1 MIGKRVSGRYKLLE
15 VIGDGG
21 MAIVYRAKDLI
32 LDRDVAVKVLR
43 SEFNKDEDF
52 IRRFKR
58 EAESATSLNHP
69 NIVSI
74 YDVGEDEEIYFI
86 VMEYVQGKTLKQYIK
101 EHGKISVEESLH
113 IMKQIVS
120 GMAVAHDHGIIHRD
134 IKPHNIL
141 ITDNGTAKLTD
152 FGIALAI
159 TSATIT
165 HTNSILGS
173 VHYFSP
179 EQARGGIA
187 NAKSDIYSFG
197 AVLYE
202 MVTGRVPFV
211 GDSPVSVALKHLQEN
226 VIEPRRLNPEIPQSV
241 ENIVL
246 KSLAKNPLRRY
257 NSADELL
264 NDMNSALDPDR
275 MYEQKWNEESE
286 EDEKTKYIPPIV
298 VPPVETPVKKVE
310 AEGEEI
316 KEKKPEKP
324 KKKRNWWLIIL
335 ISLLLL
341 GGAGIAAFTMMP
353 SIFYVEE
360 VSVPDVAGEEYVDA
374 FDSLRAEGLEVK
386 RQEVFD
392 PEIEEGLVV
401 RQDPSPG
408 TKVKQQAIVTLFVSK
423 GPEKEN
429 MPDVEGYNIEDAK
442 ERLKEDGFSQININY
457 EESDS
462 EPEGTVLEQ
471 SPDRDE
477 KVTPAETEVTLT
489 VSSGTPSV
497 QVENLIGAS
506 EQDVKTFA
514 DNAGLTVEFSKEFS
528 DTVEKG
534 RVISQDPS
542 PFTQVEKGATI
553 SVVLSDGPET
563 VEEEPPPAEEEP
575 PAEDRTITK
584 DIEVKV
590 DKKDKREPVTVKI
603 VYSDKNASN
612 EVFVEEQI
620 TDKKK
625 YKLPLTIAEGGS
637 ASYVVYINGEE
648 EESETINYDDARG
661 ASGRMSRDDEEGDD
675 GD

>member
-58 EAESATSLNHP
+58 EAESATSLDHP

-141 ITDNGTAKLTD
+141 ITENGTAKLTD

-226 VIEPRRLNPEIPQSV
+226 VIEPRRLNPEIPQSI
-241 ENIVL
+241 ENIIL

-257 NSADELL
+257 DSADELL
-264 NDMNSALDPDR
+264 RDMNTALDPDR

-286 EDEKTKYIPPIV
+286 EDERTKYIPPIV
-298 VPPVETPVKKVE
+298 SQLEPV
-310 AEGEEI
+310 EI
-316 KEKKPEKP
+316 KEKSSAAEEVEKQEKS
-324 KKKRNWWLIIL
+324 KKKRKWWLIVL
-335 ISLLLL
+335 LSLLLL
-341 GGAGIAAFTMMP
+341 GGAGIAAFTILP
-353 SIFYVEE
+353 SIFHVEE
-360 VSVPDVAGEEYVDA
+360 VSVPDVVGAEYVDA
-374 FDSLRAEGLEVK
+374 FDKLRAEGLEVK
-386 RQEVFD
+386 REEVFD
-392 PEIEEGLVV
+392 AEVEDGHVV

-408 TKVKQQAIVTLFVSK
+408 TKVKQQAIITLYVSK

-429 MPDVEGYNIEDAK
+429 MPDVEGYNIDDAK
-442 ERLKEDGFSQININY
+442 ELLKENGFTKVNINY
-457 EESDS
+457 EESDT
-462 EPEGTVLEQ
+462 ELEGTVLTQ

-477 KVTPAETEVTLT
+477 KVTPSETTVTLT
-489 VSSGTPSV
+489 VSSGTPTV
-497 QVENLIGAS
+497 QVQNLIGAT

-514 DNAGLTVEFSKEFS
+514 ENAGLTVEFSTEFS
-528 DTVEKG
+528 DTVERGK
-534 RVISQDPS
+534 VISQNPS

-553 SVVLSDGPET
+553 SVVLSDGPAEP
-563 VEEEPPPAEEEP
+563 EESEEPPAEEEQP
-575 PAEDRTITK
+575 PGERTTTK
-584 DIEVKV
+584 QIEVKLG
-590 DKKDKREPVTVKI
+590 KKERNEPVRVRI

-612 EVFVEEQI
+612 EVFKDEEI
-620 TDKKK
+620 TETTNFD
-625 YKLPLTIAEGGS
+625 LPLTIAEGGS
-637 ASYVVYINGEE
+637 ASYVVYINDKEQKK
-648 EESETINYDDARG
+648 ETIKYDDIK
-661 ASGRMSRDDEEGDD
+661 EGDD

>member
-58 EAESATSLNHP
+58 EAESATSLDHP

-74 YDVGEDEEIYFI
+74 FDVGEDDDIYFI

-101 EHGKISVEESLH
+101 EHGKLSVEESLH
-113 IMKQIVS
+113 IMKQIGS

-141 ITDNGTAKLTD
+141 ITENGIAKLTD

-211 GDSPVSVALKHLQEN
+211 GESPVSVALKHLQEN

-241 ENIVL
+241 ENIIL
-246 KSLAKNPLRRY
+246 KALAKNPLHRY
-257 NSADELL
+257 SSAQELL
-264 NDMNSALDPDR
+264 NDMHSALDPDR
-275 MYEQKWNEESE
+275 MYEQKWNETSDD
-286 EDEKTKYIPPIV
+286 DEKTKFITPIIPP
-298 VPPVETPVKKVE
+298 VPADQPADEETGKGKK
-310 AEGEEI
+310 
-316 KEKKPEKP
+316 K
-324 KKKRNWWLIIL
+324 KKKRWWLIIL
-335 ISLLLL
+335 LTLLLL
-341 GGAGIAAFTMMP
+341 GGAGVAAVTILP
-353 SIFYVEE
+353 SIFQLKE
-360 VSVPDVAGEEYVDA
+360 VSVPNVAGYEYEDA
-374 FDSLRAEGLEVK
+374 FDKLKAEGLDVK

-392 PEIEEGLVV
+392 KEVEDGKVI
-401 RQDPSPG
+401 RQDPAPQ
-408 TKVKQQAIVTLFVSK
+408 TKVKERSIVTLQVSK
-423 GPEKEN
+423 GPEKES
-429 MPDVEGYNIEDAK
+429 MPDVEGMNIDSAKGLLHEKGFTNYNIT
-442 ERLKEDGFSQININY
+442 Y
-457 EESDS
+457 EESDT
-462 EPEGTVLEQ
+462 EPEGTVLSQ
-471 SPDRDE
+471 RPGKDG
-477 KVTPAETEVTLT
+477 KY
-489 VSSGTPSV
+489 TPSETDV
-497 QVENLIGAS
+497 ELVVSKGKPTIQVMNLGGLTKEQVDNYAKGEGLLVEYSEDFSETVENG
-506 EQDVKTFA
+506 
-514 DNAGLTVEFSKEFS
+514 N
-528 DTVEKG
+528 
-534 RVISQDPS
+534 VISQDPS

-553 SVVLSDGPET
+553 SVILSKGPEET
-563 VEEEPPPAEEEP
+563 EPPPPPEP
-575 PAEDRTITK
+575 PAQETAPDRTTTK
-584 DIEVKV
+584 KIDVKV
-590 DKKDKREPVTVKI
+590 KGKPKKEPFHVKI

-612 EVFVEEQI
+612 KVFVEEDI
-620 TDKKK
+620 TENKE
-625 YKLPLTIAEGGS
+625 YTLPLTVAEGGT
-637 ASYVVYINGEE
+637 ASYVVFVNDKQEQT
-648 EESETINYDDARG
+648 ETIKYDDI
-661 ASGRMSRDDEEGDD
+661 
-675 GD
+675 

>member
-58 EAESATSLNHP
+58 EAESATSLDHP

-141 ITDNGTAKLTD
+141 ITENGTAKLTD

-241 ENIVL
+241 ENIIL

-257 NSADELL
+257 DNAQELL
-264 NDMNSALDPDR
+264 RDMNTALDPDR
-275 MYEQKWNEESE
+275 MYEQKWNEDSD
-286 EDEKTKYIPPIV
+286 EDEKTKYIPPV
-298 VPPVETPVKKVE
+298 VPPPD
-310 AEGEEI
+310 I
-316 KEKKPEKP
+316 KEKSNVPEEGKNPEKP
-324 KKKRNWWLIIL
+324 KKKRKWWLIIL
-335 ISLLLL
+335 IALLLA
-341 GGAGIAAFTMMP
+341 GGATIATFTILP
-353 SIFYVEE
+353 SVFHVEE
-360 VSVPDVAGEEYVDA
+360 VDVPDVIGEEYVDA
-374 FDSLRAEGLEVK
+374 FDHLKAQGLDVK

-392 PEIEEGLVV
+392 SEVEEGHVV

-408 TKVKQQAIVTLFVSK
+408 TKVKQNAVITLYVSK

-429 MPDVEGYNIEDAK
+429 MPDVEGLNIDSAK
-442 ERLKEDGFSQININY
+442 EILNGKGFTDIDINY
-457 EESDS
+457 EESDT
-462 EPEGTVLEQ
+462 EPEGTVLTQ

-477 KVTPAETEVTLT
+477 KVTPAETTVTLS
-489 VSSGTPSV
+489 VSSGIPTV
-497 QVENLIGAS
+497 QMENLIGLT
-506 EQDVKTFA
+506 EQDVKNFA
-514 DNAGLTVEFSKEFS
+514 ESEGLTVEFTSEPSETYEKGIVVSQDPPAFTE
-528 DTVEKG
+528 VEKG
-534 RVISQDPS
+534 S
-542 PFTQVEKGATI
+542 TI
-553 SVVLSDGPET
+553 SVVLSDGPEET
-563 VEEEPPPAEEEP
+563 EEPPEDEEQSG
-575 PAEDRTITK
+575 DRTTTK
-584 DIEVKV
+584 DIEVKL
-590 DKKDKREPVTVKI
+590 DKKGKKEPVRVRI

-612 EVFVEEQI
+612 EVFKDEEI
-620 TDKKK
+620 TETKR
-625 YKLPLTIAEGGS
+625 YQLPLTIAEGGS
-637 ASYVVYINGEE
+637 ASYVVYINDKEQKK
-648 EESETINYDDARG
+648 ETINYDDI
-661 ASGRMSRDDEEGDD
+661 EEGDD

>member
-58 EAESATSLNHP
+58 EAESATSLDHP

-141 ITDNGTAKLTD
+141 ITENGTAKLTD

-241 ENIVL
+241 ENIIL

-257 NSADELL
+257 DNAQELL
-264 NDMNSALDPDR
+264 RDMNTALDPDR
-275 MYEQKWNEESE
+275 MYEQKWNEDSD
-286 EDEKTKYIPPIV
+286 EDEKTKYMPPV
-298 VPPVETPVKKVE
+298 VPPPD
-310 AEGEEI
+310 I
-316 KEKKPEKP
+316 KEKNNVPEEGKNPEKP
-324 KKKRNWWLIIL
+324 KKKRKWWLIIL
-335 ISLLLL
+335 IALLLT
-341 GGAGIAAFTMMP
+341 GGATIAAFTILP
-353 SIFYVEE
+353 SVFHVDE
-360 VSVPDVAGEEYVDA
+360 VDVPDVIGEEYIDA
-374 FDSLRAEGLEVK
+374 FDQLKAQGLDVK

-392 PEIEEGLVV
+392 SEIEEGHVV

-408 TKVKQQAIVTLFVSK
+408 TKVKQNAVITLYVSK

-429 MPDVEGYNIEDAK
+429 MPDVEGLNIDSAK
-442 ERLKEDGFSQININY
+442 EILNGKGFTDIDINY
-457 EESDS
+457 EESDT
-462 EPEGTVLEQ
+462 EPEGTVLTQ

-477 KVTPAETEVTLT
+477 KVTPAETTVTLT
-489 VSSGTPSV
+489 VSSGTPTV
-497 QVENLIGAS
+497 QVPNLIGLTEENVKNFAES
-506 EQDVKTFA
+506 E
-514 DNAGLTVEFSKEFS
+514 GLTVQFSSEPS
-528 DTVEKG
+528 DSVEKG
-534 RVISQDPS
+534 LVISQDPS
-542 PFTQVEKGATI
+542 AFTEVEKGATI
-553 SVVLSDGPET
+553 SVVLSDGPEET
-563 VEEEPPPAEEEP
+563 EEP
-575 PAEDRTITK
+575 PADEEQSVDRTTTK
-584 DIEVKV
+584 DIEVKI
-590 DKKDKREPVTVKI
+590 DKKGKKEPVRVRI

-612 EVFVEEQI
+612 EVFKDEEI
-620 TDKKK
+620 TETTR
-625 YKLPLTIAEGGS
+625 YQLPLTIAEGGS
-637 ASYVVYINGEE
+637 ASYVVYINEKE
-648 EESETINYDDARG
+648 QKKETIKYEDI
-661 ASGRMSRDDEEGDD
+661 EEGDD

>member
-58 EAESATSLNHP
+58 EAESATSLDHP

-101 EHGKISVEESLH
+101 EHGKLSVEESLH

-141 ITDNGTAKLTD
+141 ITENGTAKLTD

-211 GDSPVSVALKHLQEN
+211 GESPVSVALKHLQEN

-241 ENIVL
+241 ENIIL
-246 KSLAKNPLRRY
+246 KALAKNPLKRY
-257 NSADELL
+257 DNAQELL
-264 NDMNSALDPDR
+264 SDMNSALEPER
-275 MYEQKWNEESE
+275 MYEQKWNEDSD
-286 EDEKTKYIPPIV
+286 EDEKTKFIPPV
-298 VPPVETPVKKVE
+298 VPPVEEKPVQK
-310 AEGEEI
+310 EEE
-316 KEKKPEKP
+316 KAPEKK
-324 KKKRNWWLIIL
+324 KKKWWLILL
-335 ISLLLL
+335 ITFLLL
-341 GGAGIAAFTMMP
+341 GGATVAAFTILP
-353 SIFYVEE
+353 DVFYVQE
-360 VSVPDVAGEEYVDA
+360 VNVPDVVGDDYEDA
-374 FDSLRAEGLEVK
+374 FDKLKAKGLDVK

-392 PEIEEGLVV
+392 PEIEDGHVI
-401 RQDPSPG
+401 RQNPSPG
-408 TKVKQQAIVTLFVSK
+408 TVVKEHAVITLHVSK

-429 MPDVEGYNIEDAK
+429 MPDVEGYNIESAQAL
-442 ERLKEDGFSQININY
+442 LKDKGFTDIEINY

-462 EPEGTVLEQ
+462 EPEGTVLTQ

-477 KVTPAETEVTLT
+477 KVTPADTTVTLS
-489 VSSGTPSV
+489 VSSGAPTV
-497 QVENLIGAS
+497 QISNLIGLTQ
-506 EQDVKTFA
+506 QDVETFA
-514 DNAGLTVEFSKEFS
+514 SNEGLTAEFTSEFS

-534 RVISQDPS
+534 KVISQDPP

-553 SVVLSDGPET
+553 SVVLSDGPDPNK
-563 VEEEPPPAEEEP
+563 EEESDESDETAG
-575 PAEDRTITK
+575 DRTITK
-584 DIEVKV
+584 KIEVKLN
-590 DKKDKREPVTVKI
+590 KKGKNEPARVKI
-603 VYSDKNASN
+603 VYTDKNATN
-612 EVFVEEQI
+612 EVFVEESI
-620 TDKKK
+620 TDSKE
-625 YKLPLTIAEGGS
+625 YPLPLTVAEGGS
-637 ASYVVYINGEE
+637 ASYVVYINGKEE
-648 EESETINYDDARG
+648 KNETINYDDIQ
-661 ASGRMSRDDEEGDD
+661 EGDD

>member
-58 EAESATSLNHP
+58 EAESATSLDHP

-101 EHGKISVEESLH
+101 EHGKLSVEESLH

-141 ITDNGTAKLTD
+141 ITENGTAKLTD

-211 GDSPVSVALKHLQEN
+211 GESPVSVALKHLQEN

-241 ENIVL
+241 ENIIL
-246 KSLAKNPLRRY
+246 KALAKNPLKRY
-257 NSADELL
+257 DNAQELL
-264 NDMNSALDPDR
+264 SDMNSALEPER
-275 MYEQKWNEESE
+275 MYEQKWNEDND
-286 EDEKTKYIPPIV
+286 EDEKTKFIPPV
-298 VPPVETPVKKVE
+298 VPPVEEKPVQK
-310 AEGEEI
+310 EEE
-316 KEKKPEKP
+316 KAPEKK
-324 KKKRNWWLIIL
+324 KKKWWLILL
-335 ISLLLL
+335 ITFLLL
-341 GGAGIAAFTMMP
+341 GGATVAAFTILP
-353 SIFYVEE
+353 DVFYVQE
-360 VSVPDVAGEEYVDA
+360 VNVPDVVGDDYEDA
-374 FDSLRAEGLEVK
+374 FDKLKAKGLDVK

-392 PEIEEGLVV
+392 PEIEDGHVI
-401 RQDPSPG
+401 RQNPSPG
-408 TKVKQQAIVTLFVSK
+408 TVVKEHAVITLHVSK

-429 MPDVEGYNIEDAK
+429 MPDVEGYNIESAQAL
-442 ERLKEDGFSQININY
+442 LKDKGFTDIEINY

-462 EPEGTVLEQ
+462 EPEGTVLTQ

-477 KVTPAETEVTLT
+477 KVTPADTTVTLS
-489 VSSGTPSV
+489 VSSGAPTV
-497 QVENLIGAS
+497 QISNLIGLTQ
-506 EQDVKTFA
+506 QDVETFA
-514 DNAGLTVEFSKEFS
+514 SNEGLTAEFTSEFS

-534 RVISQDPS
+534 KVISQDPP

-553 SVVLSDGPET
+553 SVVLSDGPDPNK
-563 VEEEPPPAEEEP
+563 EEESDESDETAG
-575 PAEDRTITK
+575 DRSITK
-584 DIEVKV
+584 KIEVKLN
-590 DKKDKREPVTVKI
+590 KKGKNEPARVKI
-603 VYSDKNASN
+603 VYTDKNATN
-612 EVFVEEQI
+612 EVFVEESI
-620 TDKKK
+620 TDSKE
-625 YKLPLTIAEGGS
+625 YPLPLTVAEGGS
-637 ASYVVYINGEE
+637 ASYVVYINGKEE
-648 EESETINYDDARG
+648 KNETINYDDIQ
-661 ASGRMSRDDEEGDD
+661 EGDD

>member
-15 VIGDGG
+15 IIGDGG

-58 EAESATSLNHP
+58 EAESATSLDHP

-141 ITDNGTAKLTD
+141 ITENGTAKLTD

-246 KSLAKNPLRRY
+246 KSLAKNPLKRY
-257 NSADELL
+257 DSAEELL
-264 NDMNSALDPDR
+264 RDMSSALDPDR
-275 MYEQKWNEESE
+275 MYEQKWNEDSD

-298 VPPVETPVKKVE
+298 PPVETIEKTSMI
-310 AEGEEI
+310 EE
-316 KEKKPEKP
+316 EKKPEKP
-324 KKKRNWWLIIL
+324 KKKKRNWWLILL
-335 ISLLLL
+335 ISFLLL
-341 GGAGIAAFTMMP
+341 GGATIAAFTILP
-353 SIFYVEE
+353 DIFYVEE
-360 VSVPDVAGEEYVDA
+360 VDVPDVLGEEYVDA
-374 FDSLRAEGLEVK
+374 FDALKAKGLDVK
-386 RQEVFD
+386 RQEIFD
-392 PEIEEGLVV
+392 PEIEEGHVI

-408 TKVKQQAIVTLFVSK
+408 TKVKKNAVITLYVSK

-429 MPDVEGYNIEDAK
+429 MPDVEGLNVNAAK
-442 ERLKEDGFSQININY
+442 ETLTDAGFSSSSIQINY

-462 EPEGTVLEQ
+462 EPEGTVLAQ
-471 SPDRDE
+471 SPDRDV
-477 KVTPAETEVTLT
+477 KVTPAETTVTLT
-489 VSSGTPSV
+489 VSSGTPTV
-497 QVENLIGAS
+497 QVENLIGAT

-514 DNAGLTVEFSKEFS
+514 ENAGLTVEFSTEFS
-528 DTVEKG
+528 ETVEKG

-553 SVVLSDGPET
+553 SVVLSDGPEET
-563 VEEEPPPAEEEP
+563 EEPPPSDGEEP
-575 PAEDRTITK
+575 SGDRTTTK
-584 DIEVKV
+584 EIEVKL
-590 DKKDKREPVTVKI
+590 DKKNGKQPVVVKI
-603 VYSDKNASN
+603 VYSDKNARN
-612 EVFVEEQI
+612 EVFIEETI
-620 TDKKK
+620 TETKK
-625 YKLPLTIAEGGS
+625 YQIPLTIAEGGS
-637 ASYVVYINGEE
+637 ASYAVYINGKEQK
-648 EESETINYDDARG
+648 SETIKYDDIKNSVAQNNN
-661 ASGRMSRDDEEGDD
+661 DEEEGDD

>member
-58 EAESATSLNHP
+58 EAESATSLDHP

-141 ITDNGTAKLTD
+141 ITENGTAKLTD

-257 NSADELL
+257 DSAEELL
-264 NDMNSALDPDR
+264 RDMNTALDPDR

-286 EDEKTKYIPPIV
+286 EDERTKYIPPIV
-298 VPPVETPVKKVE
+298 QPIETQEMNNVK
-310 AEGEEI
+310 EE
-316 KEKKPEKP
+316 EKIPEKT
-324 KKKRNWWLIIL
+324 KKKET
-335 ISLLLL
+335 
-341 GGAGIAAFTMMP
+341 GGL
-353 SIFYVEE
+353 SFYFHF
-360 VSVPDVAGEEYVDA
+360 YC
-374 FDSLRAEGLEVK
+374 
-386 RQEVFD
+386 
-392 PEIEEGLVV
+392 
-401 RQDPSPG
+401 
-408 TKVKQQAIVTLFVSK
+408 
-423 GPEKEN
+423 
-429 MPDVEGYNIEDAK
+429 
-442 ERLKEDGFSQININY
+442 
-457 EESDS
+457 
-462 EPEGTVLEQ
+462 
-471 SPDRDE
+471 
-477 KVTPAETEVTLT
+477 
-489 VSSGTPSV
+489 
-497 QVENLIGAS
+497 
-506 EQDVKTFA
+506 
-514 DNAGLTVEFSKEFS
+514 
-528 DTVEKG
+528 
-534 RVISQDPS
+534 
-542 PFTQVEKGATI
+542 
-553 SVVLSDGPET
+553 
-563 VEEEPPPAEEEP
+563 
-575 PAEDRTITK
+575 
-584 DIEVKV
+584 
-590 DKKDKREPVTVKI
+590 
-603 VYSDKNASN
+603 
-612 EVFVEEQI
+612 
-620 TDKKK
+620 
-625 YKLPLTIAEGGS
+625 
-637 ASYVVYINGEE
+637 
-648 EESETINYDDARG
+648 
-661 ASGRMSRDDEEGDD
+661 
-675 GD
+675 

>member
-58 EAESATSLNHP
+58 EAESATSLDHP

-141 ITDNGTAKLTD
+141 ITENGTAKLTD

-257 NSADELL
+257 DSAEELL
-264 NDMNSALDPDR
+264 RDMNTALDPDR

-286 EDEKTKYIPPIV
+286 EDERTKYIPPIV
-298 VPPVETPVKKVE
+298 QPIETQEMNNVK
-310 AEGEEI
+310 EE
-316 KEKKPEKP
+316 EKIPEKT
-324 KKKRNWWLIIL
+324 KKKRNWWLIVL
-335 ISLLLL
+335 LSLLLL

-374 FDSLRAEGLEVK
+374 FDKLRAEGLEVK
-386 RQEVFD
+386 REEVFD

-408 TKVKQQAIVTLFVSK
+408 TKVKQQAIVTLYVSK

-429 MPDVEGYNIEDAK
+429 MPDVEGYNIDDAK
-442 ERLKEDGFSQININY
+442 ELLNDNGFTKINVNY
-457 EESDS
+457 EES
-462 EPEGTVLEQ
+462 ETELEGTVLTQ

-477 KVTPAETEVTLT
+477 KVTPAETTVTLT
-489 VSSGTPSV
+489 VSSGTPTV
-497 QVENLIGAS
+497 QVENLIGAT

-514 DNAGLTVEFSKEFS
+514 DNAGLTVEFSSEFS

-534 RVISQDPS
+534 RVISQKPT

-553 SVVLSDGPET
+553 SVVLSDGPEET
-563 VEEEPPPAEEEP
+563 EEEP
-575 PAEDRTITK
+575 PADDDQPAEDRTVTK
-584 DIEVKV
+584 DIEVKP
-590 DKKDKREPVTVKI
+590 DKKDKRQPVTVKI

-612 EVFVEEQI
+612 AVFVEEQI
-620 TDKKK
+620 TDTKK
-625 YKLPLTIAEGGS
+625 YQLPLTIAEGGT
-637 ASYVVYINGEE
+637 ASYVVYINGKEKNA
-648 EESETINYDDARG
+648 ETIKYDDVKTAN
-661 ASGRMSRDDEEGDD
+661 GRMEDEEGDD

>member
-58 EAESATSLNHP
+58 EAESATSLDHP

-141 ITDNGTAKLTD
+141 ITENGTAKLTD

-226 VIEPRRLNPEIPQSV
+226 VIEPRRLNPEIPQSI
-241 ENIVL
+241 ENIIL

-257 NSADELL
+257 DNAQELL
-264 NDMNSALDPDR
+264 RDMNTALDPDR
-275 MYEQKWNEESE
+275 MYEQKWNEDSD
-286 EDEKTKYIPPIV
+286 EDEKTKYIPPV
-298 VPPVETPVKKVE
+298 VPPPD
-310 AEGEEI
+310 I
-316 KEKKPEKP
+316 KEKSNVPEEEKNPEKP
-324 KKKRNWWLIIL
+324 KKKRKWWLILL
-335 ISLLLL
+335 IALLLV
-341 GGAGIAAFTMMP
+341 GGATIATFTILP
-353 SIFYVEE
+353 SVFHVEE
-360 VSVPDVAGEEYVDA
+360 VDVPDVIGEEYVDA
-374 FDSLRAEGLEVK
+374 FDHLKAQGLDVK

-392 PEIEEGLVV
+392 SEVEEGHVV

-408 TKVKQQAIVTLFVSK
+408 TKVKQNAVITLYVSK

-429 MPDVEGYNIEDAK
+429 MPDVEGLNIDSAK
-442 ERLKEDGFSQININY
+442 EILNGKGFTDIDINY
-457 EESDS
+457 EESDT
-462 EPEGTVLEQ
+462 EPEGTVLTQ

-477 KVTPAETEVTLT
+477 KVTPADTTVTLT
-489 VSSGTPSV
+489 VSSGTPTV
-497 QVENLIGAS
+497 QVPNLIGLT
-506 EQDVKTFA
+506 EENVKNFA
-514 DNAGLTVEFSKEFS
+514 ESVGLTVQFTSEPS
-528 DTVEKG
+528 DSVEKG
-534 RVISQDPS
+534 LVVSQDPS
-542 PFTQVEKGATI
+542 AFTEVEKGATI
-553 SVVLSDGPET
+553 SVVLSDGPE
-563 VEEEPPPAEEEP
+563 EKEEP
-575 PAEDRTITK
+575 PADEEQSGDRTTTK
-584 DIEVKV
+584 DIEVKL
-590 DKKDKREPVTVKI
+590 DNKGKKQPVRVRI

-612 EVFVEEQI
+612 EVFKDEEI
-620 TDKKK
+620 TETTR
-625 YKLPLTIAEGGS
+625 YQLPLTIAEGGS
-637 ASYVVYINGEE
+637 ASYVVYINDKEQKK
-648 EESETINYDDARG
+648 ETINYNDI
-661 ASGRMSRDDEEGDD
+661 EEGDD

>member
-58 EAESATSLNHP
+58 EAESATSLDHP

-101 EHGKISVEESLH
+101 EHGKLSVEESLH

-141 ITDNGTAKLTD
+141 ITENGTAKLTD

-211 GDSPVSVALKHLQEN
+211 GESPVSVALKHLQEN

-241 ENIVL
+241 ENIIL
-246 KSLAKNPLRRY
+246 KALAKNPLKRY
-257 NSADELL
+257 DNAQELL
-264 NDMNSALDPDR
+264 SDMNSALEPER
-275 MYEQKWNEESE
+275 MYEQKWNEDND
-286 EDEKTKYIPPIV
+286 EDEKTKFIPPV
-298 VPPVETPVKKVE
+298 VPPVEEKPVQK
-310 AEGEEI
+310 EEE
-316 KEKKPEKP
+316 KAPEKK
-324 KKKRNWWLIIL
+324 KKKWWLILL
-335 ISLLLL
+335 ITFLLL
-341 GGAGIAAFTMMP
+341 GGATVAAFTILP
-353 SIFYVEE
+353 DVFYVQE
-360 VSVPDVAGEEYVDA
+360 VNVPDVVGDDYEDA
-374 FDSLRAEGLEVK
+374 FDKLKAKGLDVK

-392 PEIEEGLVV
+392 PEIEDGHVI
-401 RQDPSPG
+401 RQNPSPG
-408 TKVKQQAIVTLFVSK
+408 TVVKEHAVITLHVSK

-429 MPDVEGYNIEDAK
+429 MPDVEGYNIESAQAL
-442 ERLKEDGFSQININY
+442 LKDKGFTDIEINY

-462 EPEGTVLEQ
+462 EPEGTVLTQ

-477 KVTPAETEVTLT
+477 KVTPADTTVTLS
-489 VSSGTPSV
+489 VSSGAPTV
-497 QVENLIGAS
+497 QISNLIGLTQ
-506 EQDVKTFA
+506 QDVETFA
-514 DNAGLTVEFSKEFS
+514 SNEGLTAEFTSEFS

-534 RVISQDPS
+534 KVISQDPP

-553 SVVLSDGPET
+553 SVVLSDGPDPNK
-563 VEEEPPPAEEEP
+563 EEESDESDETAG
-575 PAEDRTITK
+575 DRTITK
-584 DIEVKV
+584 KIEVKLN
-590 DKKDKREPVTVKI
+590 KKGKNEPARVKI
-603 VYSDKNASN
+603 VYTDKNATN
-612 EVFVEEQI
+612 EVFVEESI
-620 TDKKK
+620 TDSKE
-625 YKLPLTIAEGGS
+625 YPLPLTVAEGGS
-637 ASYVVYINGEE
+637 ASYVVYINGKEE
-648 EESETINYDDARG
+648 KNETINYDDIQ
-661 ASGRMSRDDEEGDD
+661 EGDD

>member
-120 GMAVAHDHGIIHRD
+120 GMAVAHDYGIIHRD

-264 NDMNSALDPDR
+264 SDMNSALDPDR

-310 AEGEEI
+310 AEGEVV

-360 VSVPDVAGEEYVDA
+360 VNVPDVAGEEYVDA

-401 RQDPSPG
+401 RQDPSAG

-457 EESDS
+457 EESDT

-506 EQDVKTFA
+506 EQDVKTFTE
-514 DNAGLTVEFSKEFS
+514 NAGLTVEFSKEFS

-553 SVVLSDGPET
+553 SVVLSDGPEESEEPPT
-563 VEEEPPPAEEEP
+563 EEEPPV
-575 PAEDRTITK
+575 EDRTVTK
-584 DIEVKV
+584 DIEVKL
-590 DKKDKREPVTVKI
+590 DKKDRREPVTVKI

-625 YKLPLTIAEGGS
+625 YQLPLTIAEGGS
-637 ASYVVYINGEE
+637 ASYVVYINGKEQ
-648 EESETINYDDARG
+648 ESETINYDDAKS
-661 ASGRMSRDDEEGDD
+661 ANARMSNDDDEEGDD

>member
-58 EAESATSLNHP
+58 EAESATSLDHP

-141 ITDNGTAKLTD
+141 ITENGTAKLTD

-241 ENIVL
+241 ENIIL

-257 NSADELL
+257 DNAQELL
-264 NDMNSALDPDR
+264 RDMNTALDPDR
-275 MYEQKWNEESE
+275 MYEQKWNEDSD
-286 EDEKTKYIPPIV
+286 EDEKTKYMPPV
-298 VPPVETPVKKVE
+298 VPPPD
-310 AEGEEI
+310 I
-316 KEKKPEKP
+316 KEKNNVPEEGKNPEKP
-324 KKKRNWWLIIL
+324 KKKRKWWLIIL
-335 ISLLLL
+335 IALLLT
-341 GGAGIAAFTMMP
+341 GGATIAAFTILP
-353 SIFYVEE
+353 SVFHVDE
-360 VSVPDVAGEEYVDA
+360 VDVPDVIGEEYIDA
-374 FDSLRAEGLEVK
+374 FDQLKAQGLDVK

-392 PEIEEGLVV
+392 SEIEEGHVV

-408 TKVKQQAIVTLFVSK
+408 TKVKQNAVITLYVSK

-429 MPDVEGYNIEDAK
+429 MPDVEGLNIDSAK
-442 ERLKEDGFSQININY
+442 EILNGKGFTDIDINY
-457 EESDS
+457 EESDT
-462 EPEGTVLEQ
+462 EPEGTVLTQ

-477 KVTPAETEVTLT
+477 KVTPAETTVTLT
-489 VSSGTPSV
+489 VSSGTPTV
-497 QVENLIGAS
+497 QVPNLIGLTEENVKNFAES
-506 EQDVKTFA
+506 E
-514 DNAGLTVEFSKEFS
+514 GLTVQFSSEPS
-528 DTVEKG
+528 DSVEKG
-534 RVISQDPS
+534 LVISQDPS
-542 PFTQVEKGATI
+542 AFTEVEKGATI
-553 SVVLSDGPET
+553 SVVLSDGPEET
-563 VEEEPPPAEEEP
+563 EEP
-575 PAEDRTITK
+575 PADEEQSVDRTTTK
-584 DIEVKV
+584 DIEVKI
-590 DKKDKREPVTVKI
+590 DKKGKKEPVRVRI

-612 EVFVEEQI
+612 EVFKDEEI
-620 TDKKK
+620 TETTR
-625 YKLPLTIAEGGS
+625 YQLPLTIAEGGS
-637 ASYVVYINGEE
+637 ASYVVYINDKEQKK
-648 EESETINYDDARG
+648 ETIKYEDI
-661 ASGRMSRDDEEGDD
+661 EEGDD

>member
-58 EAESATSLNHP
+58 EAESATSLDHP

-101 EHGKISVEESLH
+101 EHGKLSVEESLH

-141 ITDNGTAKLTD
+141 ITENGTAKLTD

-211 GDSPVSVALKHLQEN
+211 GESPVSVALKHLQEN

-241 ENIVL
+241 ENIIL
-246 KSLAKNPLRRY
+246 KALAKNPLKRY
-257 NSADELL
+257 DNAQELL
-264 NDMNSALDPDR
+264 SDMNSALEPER
-275 MYEQKWNEESE
+275 MYEQKWNEDSD
-286 EDEKTKYIPPIV
+286 EDEKTKFIPPV
-298 VPPVETPVKKVE
+298 VPPVEEKPDKKEEEKTP
-310 AEGEEI
+310 
-316 KEKKPEKP
+316 EKK
-324 KKKRNWWLIIL
+324 KKKWWLILL
-335 ISLLLL
+335 ITFLLLS
-341 GGAGIAAFTMMP
+341 GATVAAFTILP
-353 SIFYVEE
+353 DVFYVQE
-360 VSVPDVAGEEYVDA
+360 VNVPDVVGDDYEDA
-374 FDSLRAEGLEVK
+374 FDKLKAKGLDVN

-392 PEIEEGLVV
+392 PEIEDGHVI
-401 RQDPSPG
+401 RQNPSPG
-408 TKVKQQAIVTLFVSK
+408 TAVKEHAVITLHVSK

-429 MPDVEGYNIEDAK
+429 MPDVEGYNIESAQAL
-442 ERLKEDGFSQININY
+442 LKDKGFTDIEINY

-462 EPEGTVLEQ
+462 EPEGTVLTQ

-477 KVTPAETEVTLT
+477 KVTPADTTVTLS
-489 VSSGTPSV
+489 VSSGAPTV
-497 QVENLIGAS
+497 QISNLIGLTQ
-506 EQDVKTFA
+506 QDVETFA
-514 DNAGLTVEFSKEFS
+514 SNEGLTAEFTSEFS

-534 RVISQDPS
+534 KVISQDPA

-553 SVVLSDGPET
+553 SVVLSDGPDPNK
-563 VEEEPPPAEEEP
+563 VEEPDETNETEG
-575 PAEDRTITK
+575 DRTTTK
-584 DIEVKV
+584 KIEVKLN
-590 DKKDKREPVTVKI
+590 KKGRKEPARVKI
-603 VYSDKNASN
+603 VYTDKNATN
-612 EVFVEEQI
+612 EVFVEESI
-620 TDKKK
+620 TDSKE
-625 YKLPLTIAEGGS
+625 YSLPLTVAEGGS
-637 ASYVVYINGEE
+637 ASYVVFVNDKEE
-648 EESETINYDDARG
+648 KNETINYDDIQ
-661 ASGRMSRDDEEGDD
+661 EGDD

>member
-58 EAESATSLNHP
+58 EAESATSLDHP

-211 GDSPVSVALKHLQEN
+211 GESPVSVALKHLQEN

-246 KSLAKNPLRRY
+246 KSLAKNPLKRY
-257 NSADELL
+257 DDAQELL
-264 NDMNSALDPDR
+264 SDMNSALDPDR
-275 MYEQKWNEESE
+275 MYEQKWNEDNDD
-286 EDEKTKYIPPIV
+286 DEKTKYIPPVV
-298 VPPVETPVKKVE
+298 VPPVETKSPIS
-310 AEGEEI
+310 EEDTAP
-316 KEKKPEKP
+316 EKK
-324 KKKRNWWLIIL
+324 KKKKKWWLIVL
-335 ISLLLL
+335 ITLLLL
-341 GGAGIAAFTMMP
+341 GGAGFAAFTILP
-353 SIFYVEE
+353 SVFHVEE

-374 FDSLRAEGLEVK
+374 FDKLRAEGLEVK
-386 RQEVFD
+386 RQEIFD
-392 PEIEEGLVV
+392 AEIEEGHVV

-408 TKVKQQAIVTLFVSK
+408 TKVKQQAIITLYVSK

-429 MPDVEGYNIEDAK
+429 MPDVEGYNIDDAK
-442 ERLKEDGFSQININY
+442 DFLNEKGFTKINIDY
-457 EESDS
+457 EESDT
-462 EPEGTVLEQ
+462 ELEGTVLTQ

-477 KVTPAETEVTLT
+477 KVTPAETTVTLT
-489 VSSGTPSV
+489 VSSGTPTV
-497 QVENLIGAS
+497 QVENLIGAT

-514 DNAGLTVEFSKEFS
+514 DNAGLTVEFSTEFS

-534 RVISQDPS
+534 KVISQDPS

-553 SVVLSDGPET
+553 SVVLSDGPEEP
-563 VEEEPPPAEEEP
+563 VESDEPPVEDEQPAG
-575 PAEDRTITK
+575 DRTTTK
-584 DIEVKV
+584 KIEVKL
-590 DKKDKREPVTVKI
+590 DKKDKKEPVRVRI

-612 EVFVEEQI
+612 EVFKDEEI
-620 TDKKK
+620 TNTKK
-625 YKLPLTIAEGGS
+625 YDLPLTIAEGGT
-637 ASYVVYINGEE
+637 ASYILYVNDKEE
-648 EESETINYDDARG
+648 KKETIKYEDIK
-661 ASGRMSRDDEEGDD
+661 EGDD

>member
-21 MAIVYRAKDLI
+21 MAIVYRAKDLL

-58 EAESATSLNHP
+58 EAESATSLDHP

-241 ENIVL
+241 ENIIL

-264 NDMNSALDPDR
+264 RDMNTALDPDR
-275 MYEQKWNEESE
+275 IYEQKWNEESE
-286 EDEKTKYIPPIV
+286 EDERTKYIPPIV
-298 VPPVETPVKKVE
+298 SQLEPV
-310 AEGEEI
+310 EI
-316 KEKKPEKP
+316 KEKSSAAEEVEKQEKP
-324 KKKRNWWLIIL
+324 KKKRKWWLIVL
-335 ISLLLL
+335 LSLLLL
-341 GGAGIAAFTMMP
+341 GGAGIAAFTILP
-353 SIFYVEE
+353 SIFHVEE
-360 VSVPDVAGEEYVDA
+360 VSVPDVVGEEYVDA
-374 FDSLRAEGLEVK
+374 FDKLRAEGLEVK

-392 PEIEEGLVV
+392 AEIEEGHVV

-408 TKVKQQAIVTLFVSK
+408 TKVKQQAIITLYVSK

-429 MPDVEGYNIEDAK
+429 MPDVEGYNIDEAK
-442 ERLKEDGFSQININY
+442 ELLKENGFTKININY
-457 EESDS
+457 EESDT
-462 EPEGTVLEQ
+462 ELEGTVLTQ

-477 KVTPAETEVTLT
+477 KVTPSETTVTLT
-489 VSSGTPSV
+489 VSSGTPTV
-497 QVENLIGAS
+497 QVQNLIGAT

-514 DNAGLTVEFSKEFS
+514 ENAGLTVEFSTEFS

-534 RVISQDPS
+534 KVISQNPS

-553 SVVLSDGPET
+553 SVVLSDGPEEP
-563 VEEEPPPAEEEP
+563 EESEEP
-575 PAEDRTITK
+575 PAEDEQPPGERTTTK
-584 DIEVKV
+584 QIEVKLG
-590 DKKDKREPVTVKI
+590 KKEKNEPVRVRI

-612 EVFVEEQI
+612 EVFKDEEI
-620 TDKKK
+620 TETTNYD
-625 YKLPLTIAEGGS
+625 LPLTIAEGGS
-637 ASYVVYINGEE
+637 ASYVVYINDKEQKK
-648 EESETINYDDARG
+648 ETIKYDDIK
-661 ASGRMSRDDEEGDD
+661 EGDD

>member
-58 EAESATSLNHP
+58 EAESATSLDHP

-246 KSLAKNPLRRY
+246 KALAKNPLKRY
-257 NSADELL
+257 DSAQELL
-264 NDMNSALDPDR
+264 TDMNSALQPER
-275 MYEQKWNEESE
+275 MYEQKWNEDSD
-286 EDEKTKYIPPIV
+286 EDEKTKFIPPV
-298 VPPVETPVKKVE
+298 VPPPVEEKPVKK
-310 AEGEEI
+310 EEE
-316 KEKKPEKP
+316 KTPEKK
-324 KKKRNWWLIIL
+324 KKKWWLILL
-335 ISLLLL
+335 ITFLLF
-341 GGAGIAAFTMMP
+341 GGAAVAAFTIW
-353 SIFYVEE
+353 SSVFSVQE
-360 VSVPDVAGEEYVDA
+360 VNVPDVVGDDYEDA
-374 FDSLRAEGLEVK
+374 FDKLKAKNLDVK
-386 RQEVFD
+386 REEVFD
-392 PEIEEGLVV
+392 PEIEDGHVI
-401 RQDPSPG
+401 RQNPSPG
-408 TKVKQQAIVTLFVSK
+408 TVVKEHAVITLHVSK

-429 MPDVEGYNIEDAK
+429 MPDVEGYNIESAQAL
-442 ERLKEDGFSQININY
+442 LKDKGFTDIDINY

-462 EPEGTVLEQ
+462 EPEGTVLAQ

-477 KVTPAETEVTLT
+477 KVTPAETTVTLT
-489 VSSGTPSV
+489 VSSGTPTV
-497 QVENLIGAS
+497 QISNLIGLTQ
-506 EQDVKTFA
+506 QDVETFA
-514 DNAGLTVEFSKEFS
+514 DNEGLVAEFTSEYS

-534 RVISQDPS
+534 KVISQDPA

-553 SVVLSDGPET
+553 TVVLSDGQDPNKEEKPEESDET
-563 VEEEPPPAEEEP
+563 AG
-575 PAEDRTITK
+575 DRTTTEKIN
-584 DIEVKV
+584 VKLG
-590 DKKDKREPVTVKI
+590 KKDKNEPARVKI
-603 VYSDKNASN
+603 VYSDKNAAN
-612 EVFVEEQI
+612 EVFVEEEI
-620 TDKKK
+620 TESKE
-625 YKLPLTIAEGGS
+625 YSLPLTIAEGGT
-637 ASYVVYINGEE
+637 ASYVVYINDKEARK
-648 EESETINYDDARG
+648 ETINYDDIQG
-661 ASGRMSRDDEEGDD
+661 GDD

>member
-58 EAESATSLNHP
+58 EAESATSLDHP

-101 EHGKISVEESLH
+101 EHGKLSVEESLH

-141 ITDNGTAKLTD
+141 ITENGTAKLTD

-211 GDSPVSVALKHLQEN
+211 GESPVSVALKHLQEN

-241 ENIVL
+241 ENIIL
-246 KSLAKNPLRRY
+246 KALAKNPLKRY
-257 NSADELL
+257 DNAQELL
-264 NDMNSALDPDR
+264 SDMNSALEPER
-275 MYEQKWNEESE
+275 MYEQKWNEDSD
-286 EDEKTKYIPPIV
+286 EDEKTKFIPPL
-298 VPPVETPVKKVE
+298 VPPVEEKPVQK
-310 AEGEEI
+310 EEE
-316 KEKKPEKP
+316 KAPEKK
-324 KKKRNWWLIIL
+324 KKKWWLILL
-335 ISLLLL
+335 ITFLLL
-341 GGAGIAAFTMMP
+341 GGATVAAFTILP
-353 SIFYVEE
+353 DVFYVQE
-360 VSVPDVAGEEYVDA
+360 VNVPDVVGDDYEDA
-374 FDSLRAEGLEVK
+374 FDKLKAKGLDVK

-392 PEIEEGLVV
+392 PEIEDGHVI
-401 RQDPSPG
+401 RQNPSPG
-408 TKVKQQAIVTLFVSK
+408 TVVKEHAVITLHVSK

-429 MPDVEGYNIEDAK
+429 MPDVEGYNIESAQAL
-442 ERLKEDGFSQININY
+442 LKDKGFTDIEINY

-462 EPEGTVLEQ
+462 EPEGTVLTQ

-477 KVTPAETEVTLT
+477 KVTPADTTVTLS
-489 VSSGTPSV
+489 VSSGAPTV
-497 QVENLIGAS
+497 QISNLIGLTQ
-506 EQDVKTFA
+506 QDVETFA
-514 DNAGLTVEFSKEFS
+514 SNEGLTAEFTSEFS

-534 RVISQDPS
+534 KVISQDPP

-553 SVVLSDGPET
+553 SVVLSDGPDPNK
-563 VEEEPPPAEEEP
+563 EEESDESDETAG
-575 PAEDRTITK
+575 DRSITK
-584 DIEVKV
+584 KIEVKLN
-590 DKKDKREPVTVKI
+590 KKGKNEPARVKI
-603 VYSDKNASN
+603 VYTDKNATN
-612 EVFVEEQI
+612 EVFVEESI
-620 TDKKK
+620 TDSKE
-625 YKLPLTIAEGGS
+625 YPLPLTVAEGGS
-637 ASYVVYINGEE
+637 ASYVVYINGKEE
-648 EESETINYDDARG
+648 KNETINYDDIQ
-661 ASGRMSRDDEEGDD
+661 EGDD

>member
-58 EAESATSLNHP
+58 EAESATSLDHP

-141 ITDNGTAKLTD
+141 ITENGTAKLTD

-241 ENIVL
+241 ENIIL

-257 NSADELL
+257 DNAQELL
-264 NDMNSALDPDR
+264 RDMNTALDPDR
-275 MYEQKWNEESE
+275 MYEQKWNEDSD
-286 EDEKTKYIPPIV
+286 EDEKTKYIPPV
-298 VPPVETPVKKVE
+298 VPPPD
-310 AEGEEI
+310 I
-316 KEKKPEKP
+316 KEKSNVPEEEKNPEKP
-324 KKKRNWWLIIL
+324 KKKRKWWLILL
-335 ISLLLL
+335 IALLLA
-341 GGAGIAAFTMMP
+341 GGATIATFTILP
-353 SIFYVEE
+353 SVFHVEE
-360 VSVPDVAGEEYVDA
+360 VDVPDVIGEEYVDA
-374 FDSLRAEGLEVK
+374 FDHLKAQGLDVK

-392 PEIEEGLVV
+392 SEVEEGHVV

-408 TKVKQQAIVTLFVSK
+408 TKVKQNAVITLYVSK

-429 MPDVEGYNIEDAK
+429 MPDVEGLNIDSAK
-442 ERLKEDGFSQININY
+442 EILNGKGFTDIDINY
-457 EESDS
+457 EESDT
-462 EPEGTVLEQ
+462 EPEGTVLTQ

-477 KVTPAETEVTLT
+477 KVTPADTTVTLT
-489 VSSGTPSV
+489 VSSGTPTV
-497 QVENLIGAS
+497 QVPNLIGLT
-506 EQDVKTFA
+506 EENVKNFA
-514 DNAGLTVEFSKEFS
+514 ESVGLTVQFTSEPS
-528 DTVEKG
+528 DSVEKG
-534 RVISQDPS
+534 LVVSQDPS
-542 PFTQVEKGATI
+542 AFTEVEKGATI
-553 SVVLSDGPET
+553 SVVLSDGPEET
-563 VEEEPPPAEEEP
+563 EEP
-575 PAEDRTITK
+575 PADEEQSGDRTTTK
-584 DIEVKV
+584 DIEVKL
-590 DKKDKREPVTVKI
+590 DNKGKKQSVRVRI

-612 EVFVEEQI
+612 EVFKDEEI
-620 TDKKK
+620 TETTR
-625 YKLPLTIAEGGS
+625 YQLPLTIAEGGS
-637 ASYVVYINGEE
+637 ASYVVYINDKEQKK
-648 EESETINYDDARG
+648 ETINYDDI
-661 ASGRMSRDDEEGDD
+661 EEGDD

>member
-141 ITDNGTAKLTD
+141 ITENGTAKLTD

-211 GDSPVSVALKHLQEN
+211 GESPVSVALKHLQEN

-241 ENIVL
+241 ENIIL
-246 KSLAKNPLRRY
+246 KSLAKNPLKRY
-257 NSADELL
+257 DSAQELL
-264 NDMNSALDPDR
+264 TDMNSALLPDR
-275 MYEQKWNEESE
+275 IYEQKWNEDSD
-286 EDEKTKYIPPIV
+286 EDEKTKFIPPV
-298 VPPVETPVKKVE
+298 VPPSVEEKPVKK
-310 AEGEEI
+310 EEV
-316 KEKKPEKP
+316 KAPEKK
-324 KKKRNWWLIIL
+324 KKKWWLIL
-335 ISLLLL
+335 LLTFLLL
-341 GGAGIAAFTMMP
+341 GGAAVAAFTIW
-353 SIFYVEE
+353 SSVFSVQE
-360 VSVPDVAGEEYVDA
+360 VNVPDVVGDDYEDA
-374 FDSLRAEGLEVK
+374 FDKLKAKSLDVK
-386 RQEVFD
+386 REEVFD
-392 PEIEEGLVV
+392 PEVEDGHVIRQNPSGGTVV
-401 RQDPSPG
+401 
-408 TKVKQQAIVTLFVSK
+408 KEHAVITLHVSK
-423 GPEKEN
+423 GPEKED
-429 MPDVEGYNIEDAK
+429 MPDVEGYNIESAQAL
-442 ERLKEDGFSQININY
+442 LKDKGFTDIDINY

-462 EPEGTVLEQ
+462 EPEGTVLTQ

-477 KVTPAETEVTLT
+477 KVTPAETTVTLT
-489 VSSGTPSV
+489 VSSGTPTV
-497 QVENLIGAS
+497 QISNLIGLTQ
-506 EQDVKTFA
+506 QDVETFA
-514 DNAGLTVEFSKEFS
+514 DNEGLVAEFTSEYS

-534 RVISQDPS
+534 KVISQEPA

-553 SVVLSDGPET
+553 TVVLSDGPDPNK
-563 VEEEPPPAEEEP
+563 EEEPAESDET
-575 PAEDRTITK
+575 AKDRTTTEK
-584 DIEVKV
+584 IEVKLG
-590 DKKDKREPVTVKI
+590 KKDKKEPARVRI
-603 VYSDKNASN
+603 VYTDKNAAN
-612 EVFVEEQI
+612 EVFVEEEI
-620 TDKKK
+620 TETKE
-625 YKLPLTIAEGGS
+625 YSLPLTIAEGGT
-637 ASYVVYINGEE
+637 ASYVVYINDKEAKK
-648 EESETINYDDARG
+648 ETINYDDIK
-661 ASGRMSRDDEEGDD
+661 EGDD

>member
-58 EAESATSLNHP
+58 EAESATSLDHP

-211 GDSPVSVALKHLQEN
+211 GESPVSVALKHLQEN

-241 ENIVL
+241 ENIIL
-246 KSLAKNPLRRY
+246 KALAKNPLKRY
-257 NSADELL
+257 DSAQELL
-264 NDMNSALDPDR
+264 NDMNSALQPER
-275 MYEQKWNEESE
+275 MYEQKWNEDSD
-286 EDEKTKYIPPIV
+286 EDEKTKFIPPIV
-298 VPPVETPVKKVE
+298 PPPVEETPVMK
-310 AEGEEI
+310 EEE
-316 KEKKPEKP
+316 KAPEKK
-324 KKKRNWWLIIL
+324 KKKWWLILL
-335 ISLLLL
+335 ITFLLL
-341 GGAGIAAFTMMP
+341 GGAAVAAFTIW
-353 SIFYVEE
+353 SSVFSVQE
-360 VSVPDVAGEEYVDA
+360 VNVPDVVGDDYEDA
-374 FDSLRAEGLEVK
+374 FDKLKAKSLDVK
-386 RQEVFD
+386 REEVFD
-392 PEIEEGLVV
+392 PEIEDGHVI
-401 RQDPSPG
+401 RQNPSPG
-408 TKVKQQAIVTLFVSK
+408 TAVKEHAVITLHVSK

-429 MPDVEGYNIEDAK
+429 MPDVEGYNIESAQAL
-442 ERLKEDGFSQININY
+442 LKDKGFTDIDINY

-462 EPEGTVLEQ
+462 EPEGTVLTQ

-477 KVTPAETEVTLT
+477 KVTPAETTVTLT
-489 VSSGTPSV
+489 VSSGTPTV
-497 QVENLIGAS
+497 QISNLIGLTQ
-506 EQDVKTFA
+506 QDVETFA
-514 DNAGLTVEFSKEFS
+514 DNEGLVAEFTSEYS

-534 RVISQDPS
+534 KVISQDPA

-553 SVVLSDGPET
+553 TVVLSDGPDPNK
-563 VEEEPPPAEEEP
+563 EEDAEESDEIGG
-575 PAEDRTITK
+575 DRTTTEN
-584 DIEVKV
+584 IEVKLNKR
-590 DKKDKREPVTVKI
+590 DKNEPARVKI
-603 VYSDKNASN
+603 VYSDKNAAN
-612 EVFVEEQI
+612 EVFVEEEI
-620 TDKKK
+620 TESKE
-625 YKLPLTIAEGGS
+625 YSLPLTIAEGGT
-637 ASYVVYINGEE
+637 ASYVVYINDKEAKK
-648 EESETINYDDARG
+648 ETINYDDIQ
-661 ASGRMSRDDEEGDD
+661 EGDD

>member
-58 EAESATSLNHP
+58 EAESATSLDHP

-120 GMAVAHDHGIIHRD
+120 GMAVAHEHGIIHRD

-141 ITDNGTAKLTD
+141 ITEDGTAKLTD

-211 GDSPVSVALKHLQEN
+211 GESPVSVALKHLQEN
-226 VIEPRRLNPEIPQSV
+226 VIEPRRLNSEIPQSV
-241 ENIVL
+241 ENIIL
-246 KSLAKNPLRRY
+246 KSLAKNPLKRY
-257 NSADELL
+257 DSAQELL
-264 NDMNSALDPDR
+264 TDMNSALSPDR
-275 MYEQKWNEESE
+275 MFEQKWTEDSD
-286 EDEKTKYIPPIV
+286 EDEKTKFIPPV
-298 VPPVETPVKKVE
+298 VPPPIEEKLVK
-310 AEGEEI
+310 EEE
-316 KEKKPEKP
+316 EKAP
-324 KKKRNWWLIIL
+324 KKKKKKWWLILL

-341 GGAGIAAFTMMP
+341 GGAAVAAFTIW
-353 SIFYVEE
+353 SSVFSVQE
-360 VSVPDVAGEEYVDA
+360 VNVPDVVGDTYEDA
-374 FDSLRAEGLEVK
+374 FDKLKAKNLNVK
-386 RQEVFD
+386 REEVFD
-392 PEIEEGLVV
+392 PEIEDGHVIRQNPSSGTVV
-401 RQDPSPG
+401 
-408 TKVKQQAIVTLFVSK
+408 KEHAVIVLHVSK

-429 MPDVEGYNIEDAK
+429 MPDVEGYNIESAQTL
-442 ERLKEDGFSQININY
+442 LKDKGFTDININY
-457 EESDS
+457 EESDT
-462 EPEGTVLEQ
+462 EPEGTVLTQ

-477 KVTPAETEVTLT
+477 KVTPAETTVTLT
-489 VSSGTPSV
+489 VSSGTPTV
-497 QVENLIGAS
+497 QISNLIGLT
-506 EQDVKTFA
+506 EQDVKTYSE
-514 DNAGLTVEFSKEFS
+514 NEGLIAEFTSEYS

-534 RVISQDPS
+534 KVISQNPA

-553 SVVLSDGPET
+553 SVVLSDGPDPNKEK
-563 VEEEPPPAEEEP
+563 EEEAPPPEP
-575 PAEDRTITK
+575 EKPAGDRTTTK
-584 DIEVKV
+584 KIEVRLG
-590 DKKDKREPVTVKI
+590 KKERNEPAHVRI
-603 VYSDKNASN
+603 VYSDKNAKDK
-612 EVFVEEQI
+612 VFVEEEI
-620 TDKKK
+620 SETKE
-625 YKLPLTIAEGGS
+625 YALPLTIAEGGT
-637 ASYVVYINGEE
+637 ASYVVYINDKEE
-648 EESETINYDDARG
+648 KKETIKYDDIK
-661 ASGRMSRDDEEGDD
+661 EGDD

>member
-58 EAESATSLNHP
+58 EAESATSLDHP

-74 YDVGEDEEIYFI
+74 FDVGEDDDIYFI

-101 EHGKISVEESLH
+101 EHGKLSVEESLH
-113 IMKQIVS
+113 IMKQIGS

-141 ITDNGTAKLTD
+141 ITENGVAKLTD

-211 GDSPVSVALKHLQEN
+211 GESPVSVALKHLQEN

-241 ENIVL
+241 ENIIL
-246 KSLAKNPLRRY
+246 KALAKNPLHRY
-257 NSADELL
+257 SSAQELL
-264 NDMNSALDPDR
+264 NDMNSALDPNR
-275 MYEQKWNEESE
+275 MYEQKWNEASDD
-286 EDEKTKYIPPIV
+286 DEKTKFITPIV
-298 VPPVETPVKKVE
+298 PPDAPVSPLVD
-310 AEGEEI
+310 EE
-316 KEKKPEKP
+316 KGKG
-324 KKKRNWWLIIL
+324 KKKKKKKWWLIIL
-335 ISLLLL
+335 LSLLLL
-341 GGAGIAAFTMMP
+341 GGAGLASVTLLP
-353 SIFYVEE
+353 SIFQLKE
-360 VSVPDVAGEEYVDA
+360 VSVPDVVGNDYEDA
-374 FDSLRAEGLEVK
+374 FDKLKAEGLDVK

-392 PEIEEGLVV
+392 KEVEDGKVI
-401 RQDPSPG
+401 RQDPAPQ
-408 TKVKQQAIVTLFVSK
+408 TKVKERSLVTLQVSK

-429 MPDVEGYNIEDAK
+429 MPDVEGMNIDSAEALLNDK
-442 ERLKEDGFSQININY
+442 GFTNISKNY
-457 EESDS
+457 EDSDT
-462 EPEGTVLEQ
+462 EPEGTVLSQ
-471 SPDRDE
+471 NPDQDE
-477 KVTPAETEVTLT
+477 KVTPSDTTVELT
-489 VSSGTPSV
+489 VSSGKPSI
-497 QVENLIGAS
+497 QVENL
-506 EQDVKTFA
+506 
-514 DNAGLTVEFSKEFS
+514 AGLTKEQVSNYANDAGLVVEYSEDFS
-528 DTVEKG
+528 DSVEEGK
-534 RVISQDPS
+534 VISQDPS

-553 SVVLSDGPET
+553 SVVLSKGPEET
-563 VEEEPPPAEEEP
+563 EPPPP
-575 PAEDRTITK
+575 PPQETAPDRTTTEKI
-584 DIEVKV
+584 DVKV
-590 DKKDKREPVTVKI
+590 KGKPKKETVHVKI
-603 VYSDKNASN
+603 VYSDKNA
-612 EVFVEEQI
+612 
-620 TDKKK
+620 TDKVFIEEDIAENKI
-625 YKLPLTIAEGGS
+625 YSLPLTIAEGGT
-637 ASYVVYINGEE
+637 ASYTVFINDKQDQAV
-648 EESETINYDDARG
+648 TINYDDI
-661 ASGRMSRDDEEGDD
+661 
-675 GD
+675 

>member
-58 EAESATSLNHP
+58 EAESATSLDHP

-141 ITDNGTAKLTD
+141 ITENGTAKLTD

-241 ENIVL
+241 ENIIL

-257 NSADELL
+257 DNAQELL
-264 NDMNSALDPDR
+264 RDMNTALDPDR
-275 MYEQKWNEESE
+275 MYEQKWNEDSD
-286 EDEKTKYIPPIV
+286 EDEKTKYMPPV
-298 VPPVETPVKKVE
+298 VPPPD
-310 AEGEEI
+310 I
-316 KEKKPEKP
+316 KEKNNVPEEGKNPEKP
-324 KKKRNWWLIIL
+324 KKKRKWWLIIL
-335 ISLLLL
+335 IALLLT
-341 GGAGIAAFTMMP
+341 GGATIAAFTILP
-353 SIFYVEE
+353 SVFHVDE
-360 VSVPDVAGEEYVDA
+360 VDVPDVIGEEYIDA
-374 FDSLRAEGLEVK
+374 FDQLKAQGLDVK

-392 PEIEEGLVV
+392 SEIEEGHIV

-408 TKVKQQAIVTLFVSK
+408 TKVKQNAVITLYVSK

-429 MPDVEGYNIEDAK
+429 MPDVEGLNIDSAK
-442 ERLKEDGFSQININY
+442 EILNGKGFTDIDINY
-457 EESDS
+457 EESDT
-462 EPEGTVLEQ
+462 EPEGTVLTQ

-477 KVTPAETEVTLT
+477 KVTPAETTVTLT
-489 VSSGTPSV
+489 VSSGTPTV
-497 QVENLIGAS
+497 QVPNLIGLTEENVKNFAES
-506 EQDVKTFA
+506 E
-514 DNAGLTVEFSKEFS
+514 GLTVQFSSEPS
-528 DTVEKG
+528 DSVEKG
-534 RVISQDPS
+534 LVISQDPS
-542 PFTQVEKGATI
+542 AFTEVEKGATI
-553 SVVLSDGPET
+553 SIVLSDGPEET
-563 VEEEPPPAEEEP
+563 EEP
-575 PAEDRTITK
+575 PADEEQSVDRTTTK
-584 DIEVKV
+584 DIEVKI
-590 DKKDKREPVTVKI
+590 DKKGKKEPVRVRI

-612 EVFVEEQI
+612 EVFKDEEI
-620 TDKKK
+620 TETTR
-625 YKLPLTIAEGGS
+625 YQLPLTIAEGGS
-637 ASYVVYINGEE
+637 ASYVVYINDKEQKK
-648 EESETINYDDARG
+648 ETIKYEEI
-661 ASGRMSRDDEEGDD
+661 EEGDD

>member
-58 EAESATSLNHP
+58 EAESATSLDHP

-141 ITDNGTAKLTD
+141 ITENGTAKLTD

-202 MVTGRVPFV
+202 MITGRVPFV

-257 NSADELL
+257 DSAEELL
-264 NDMNSALDPDR
+264 RDMNTALDPDR

-286 EDEKTKYIPPIV
+286 EDERTKYIPPIV
-298 VPPVETPVKKVE
+298 QPIETQEMNNVK
-310 AEGEEI
+310 EE
-316 KEKKPEKP
+316 EKIPEKT
-324 KKKRNWWLIIL
+324 KKKRNWWLIVL
-335 ISLLLL
+335 LSLLLL

-360 VSVPDVAGEEYVDA
+360 VSVLDVAGEEYVDA
-374 FDSLRAEGLEVK
+374 FDKLRAEGLEVK
-386 RQEVFD
+386 REEVFD
-392 PEIEEGLVV
+392 PEIEEGHVV

-408 TKVKQQAIVTLFVSK
+408 TKVKQQAIVTLYVSK

-429 MPDVEGYNIEDAK
+429 MPDVEGYNIDDAK
-442 ERLKEDGFSQININY
+442 ELLNDNGFTKINVNY
-457 EESDS
+457 EES
-462 EPEGTVLEQ
+462 ETELEGTVLTQ

-477 KVTPAETEVTLT
+477 KVTPAETTVTLT
-489 VSSGTPSV
+489 VSSGTPTV
-497 QVENLIGAS
+497 QVENLIGAT

-514 DNAGLTVEFSKEFS
+514 DNAGLTVEFSSEFS

-534 RVISQDPS
+534 RVISQKPT

-553 SVVLSDGPET
+553 SVVLSDGPEVT
-563 VEEEPPPAEEEP
+563 EEEP
-575 PAEDRTITK
+575 PADDDQPAEDRTVTK
-584 DIEVKV
+584 DIEVKP
-590 DKKDKREPVTVKI
+590 DKKDKRQPVTVKI

-612 EVFVEEQI
+612 AVFVEEQI
-620 TDKKK
+620 TDTKK
-625 YKLPLTIAEGGS
+625 YQLPLTIAEGGT
-637 ASYVVYINGEE
+637 ASYVVYINGKEKNA
-648 EESETINYDDARG
+648 ETIKYDDVKTAN
-661 ASGRMSRDDEEGDD
+661 GRMEDEEGDD

>member
-120 GMAVAHDHGIIHRD
+120 GMAVAHDYGIIHRD

-264 NDMNSALDPDR
+264 SDMNSALDPDR
-275 MYEQKWNEESE
+275 MYEQKWNEENE

-298 VPPVETPVKKVE
+298 VPPVEAPVKKVE
-310 AEGEEI
+310 AEGEEV

-324 KKKRNWWLIIL
+324 KKKRNWWLILL

-392 PEIEEGLVV
+392 PEVEEGLVV
-401 RQDPSPG
+401 RQDPSAG

-506 EQDVKTFA
+506 EQDVKTFV
-514 DNAGLTVEFSKEFS
+514 DNAGLMVEFSKEFS

-584 DIEVKV
+584 DIEVKL

-637 ASYVVYINGEE
+637 ASYVVYINGQEDK
-648 EESETINYDDARG
+648 SETINYDDARG